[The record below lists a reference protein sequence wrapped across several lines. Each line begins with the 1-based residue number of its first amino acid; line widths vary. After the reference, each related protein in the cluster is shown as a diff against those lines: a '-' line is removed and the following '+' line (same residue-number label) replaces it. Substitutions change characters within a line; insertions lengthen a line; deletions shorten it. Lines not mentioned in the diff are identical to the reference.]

1 MALRVVSYN
10 IRFGGG
16 RRVPLIGAFLSRL
29 EPDIVVLQEATNR
42 YAVDRL
48 AELTGLPHV
57 ASSPGVSVAAL
68 SRSPFAATTWH
79 SPPGIRAF
87 LEFRPAGSDLRFIGL
102 HLPSGLSGRGERSR
116 IRQLEAMAPTIGPAS
131 ADGTVLIG
139 DLNSVAPGDEPQV
152 AAMPLW
158 LRLLL
163 RFDGPIRTDVLD
175 RLLNAGW
182 VDVFRRL
189 HPHEP
194 GYTLPAIAPQ
204 VRLDYLLA
212 GPPLVPRIPSCEPA
226 HDAEFAR
233 ASDHLPLVT
242 VID

>member
-16 RRVPLIGAFLSRL
+16 RRVPLIGAVLSSL
-29 EPDIVVLQEATNR
+29 EPDIVVLQEATDR
-42 YAVDRL
+42 HAVDRL

-57 ASSPGVSVAAL
+57 AASPGVSVAAL
-68 SRSPFAATTWH
+68 GRSPFAETTWH

-87 LEFRPAGSDLRFIGL
+87 LELQPTAGDLRIIGL
-102 HLPSGLSGRGERSR
+102 HLTSGLSGRGERTR
-116 IRQLEAMAPTIGPAS
+116 LRHLDAMAPIIGPAS
-131 ADGTVLIG
+131 GNGTVIIG
-139 DLNSVAPGDEPQV
+139 DLNSVAPGDEPKV
-152 AAMPLW
+152 AGMPFW

-175 RLLNAGW
+175 RLQEAGW
-182 VDVFRRL
+182 VDVYRRL
-189 HPHEP
+189 HPEEP

-212 GPPLVPRIPSCEPA
+212 TPAVLPRIRHCEPA
-226 HDAEFAR
+226 TDAEFAR
-233 ASDHLPLVT
+233 ASDHLPLVS
-242 VID
+242 VIG